1 MGGDGGGDRI
11 YVGWGLSTPANPN
24 GAGAV
29 GGNGMRRMGVVV
41 GGILVMVGAGL
52 IISVWKDFSGLPLI
66 RIGILEIP

>member
-24 GAGAV
+24 GAGVV

-41 GGILVMVGAGL
+41 GGILVMVGLG
-52 IISVWKDFSGLPLI
+52 
-66 RIGILEIP
+66 